1 MVLAIGLDLMTGF
14 SLACEARLILAPDSA
29 FVHLAGAR
37 GVPCV
42 GIFGPTDGNLRLGVY
57 PEATVVSLAPHM
69 TCIPCWRN
77 QATPCMLTG
86 GSTSQ
91 CLESLPVA
99 QVVDAVKELL
109 AATNPRVPSP

>member
-1 MVLAIGLDLMTGF
+1 
-14 SLACEARLILAPDSA
+14 
-29 FVHLAGAR
+29 
-37 GVPCV
+37 
-42 GIFGPTDGNLRLGVY
+42 
-57 PEATVVSLAPHM
+57 
-69 TCIPCWRN
+69 
-77 QATPCMLTG
+77 MLTG